1 MDTSIRA
8 PLVAQMVKNLSEM
21 QDTQVQPL
29 GWEDPLEEE
38 MKMSSSN
45 LALRI
50 PWTQKPVGL
59 ESMSSQRVRSNN
71 LTTNHTF
78 SEI

>member
-8 PLVAQMVKNLSEM
+8 SLVAQMVKNLSAT
-21 QDTQVQPL
+21 QDIHVQPL

-38 MKMSSSN
+38 MTMSSSN

-50 PWTQKPVGL
+50 PWTQKPGGL
-59 ESMSSQRVRSNN
+59 QSMSSQRVRCN

-78 SEI
+78 SEV